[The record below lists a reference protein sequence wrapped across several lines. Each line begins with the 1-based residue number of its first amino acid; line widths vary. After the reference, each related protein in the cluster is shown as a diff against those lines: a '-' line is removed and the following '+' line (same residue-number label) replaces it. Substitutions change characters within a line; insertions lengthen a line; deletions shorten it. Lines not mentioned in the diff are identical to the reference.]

1 MPRFARAAPP
11 PHAAALVLALA
22 LGGCELAST
31 TATEFAGI
39 GAGALAGAVTGNPF
53 VAVGVGAG
61 VRYGVRS
68 AVSYGERTL
77 QGRIQ
82 ATIAEAAGLLAEGEA
97 AGWAVTGQP
106 PIMRPHGRVEVV
118 RAFGEAIPC
127 KEITYS
133 IENDDGAEYYVAVI
147 CREWDAWVWAVS
159 EPSTDKWFGIQ

>member
-1 MPRFARAAPP
+1 MTPTAPEEEPSTLPRFVRAAPP
-11 PHAAALVLALA
+11 PYPVLVLALA
-22 LGGCELAST
+22 LGGCELTST

-53 VAVGVGAG
+53 VAVGVGVG

-68 AVSYGERTL
+68 GVNYGERAL

-82 ATIAEAAGLLAEGEA
+82 ETIAEAAGPLAEGEA

-106 PIMRPHGRVEVV
+106 PIMRPEGRVEVV
-118 RAFGEAIPC
+118 RALGEAISC

-147 CREWDAWVWAVS
+147 CREGNAWV
-159 EPSTDKWFGIQ
+159 